1 MCMCLLYVRLW
12 VLVRAVCVWVCVC
25 SVLYACGCVLR
36 VARSMCVAWVF
47 VSCVWTCSCSVFC
60 VCDCNCCVVV
70 EVVCVSGCLR
80 CAHHVRCVDCVV
92 VLV

>member
-1 MCMCLLYVRLW
+1 MQCFLSCVLWAVMCFEGCG
-12 VLVRAVCVWVCVC
+12 VCTVTVALHV
-25 SVLYACGCVLR
+25 SVL
-36 VARSMCVAWVF
+36 
-47 VSCVWTCSCSVFC
+47 
-60 VCDCNCCVVV
+60 CDCNCCVVV

>member
-1 MCMCLLYVRLW
+1 MCMCLLYVHLW

-36 VARSMCVAWVF
+36 VACSMCVAWVF